1 MSTKK
6 VATYEK
12 TKSVNNNVAHMSST
26 LTDGEYD
33 QSSDI
38 DIIYSTDLA
47 PNEECDDVNSEEGSS
62 TGHMWQKNND
72 DTIDDPEYD
81 SESSE
86 ELELYT
92 NQIIYE
98 NIDED
103 GKYCRGKYG
112 DIDVIIHRETG
123 YFNANKICSDCKTK
137 NGRSKE
143 FRKWVE
149 SNDSK
154 ELILEASS
162 DAGIPASEIMMTIRS
177 SSKNLTII
185 RGTYVHPILVPH
197 IASWASKKFAIQVS
211 NIVNDY
217 MVKKYIDSIKKKND
231 RIDKLCGELKKS
243 RGESKKAREES
254 KKAREESKKARE
266 ESKKARE
273 ESKKLRKKL
282 DVSNME
288 HEKTRLEL
296 KKTRQQMK
304 KIQKSNLEYID
315 KHNIVMDEIKKVS
328 SDRVLPT
335 GRKKDEHILVI
346 LRTNYRKE
354 DMDYDSNDKI
364 GSYYVM
370 RIMNKSLSSRMTE
383 LHNIH
388 PFCEIITIIRCSPN
402 SMNLWHHA
410 QDQLS
415 KTMIFK
421 KSVNYFNIQKGYKMK
436 DIINLIKETFEE
448 RIIDDDYFD

>member
-1 MSTKK
+1 MSTLSTKSKK
-6 VATYEK
+6 VIAHKK
-12 TKSVNNNVAHMSST
+12 TKSVKNITAQQISPIT
-26 LTDGEYD
+26 TDEEYD
-33 QSSDI
+33 HSSDVDI
-38 DIIYSTDLA
+38 DYVS
-47 PNEECDDVNSEEGSS
+47 NENYENTESDNSYEENNDSSNDDVDGDPGYESKSS
-62 TGHMWQKNND
+62 AED
-72 DTIDDPEYD
+72 
-81 SESSE
+81 
-86 ELELYT
+86 LELYT
-92 NQIIYE
+92 NKIIYE
-98 NIDED
+98 NIDKD

-123 YFNANKICSDCKTK
+123 YFNATKMCQDCKTK
-137 NGRSKE
+137 NGKVKQFSD
-143 FRKWVE
+143 W
-149 SNDSK
+149 NHNIDSK
-154 ELILEASS
+154 ELISEASS
-162 DAGIPASEIMMTIRS
+162 SLEIPRDEILMII
-177 SSKNLTII
+177 KGGKIPII

-211 NIVNDY
+211 KIVNDY
-217 MVKKYIDSIKKKND
+217 MVKKYVDTIERKKCK
-231 RIDKLCGELKKS
+231 IDKLCKELKLSRKESEQARKKS
-243 RGESKKAREES
+243 EQARLESVQARKESKILRE
-254 KKAREESKKARE
+254 
-266 ESKKARE
+266 
-273 ESKKLRKKL
+273 KL
-282 DVSNME
+282 DISIKEN
-288 HEKTRLEL
+288 EKTRLEL

-304 KIQKSNLEYID
+304 KVQKSNLEYID

-328 SDRVLPT
+328 GDRVLPT

-354 DMDYDSNDKI
+354 DMDYDTNDKV

-388 PFCEIITIIRCSPN
+388 PFCEIITIIRCAPN

-421 KSVNYFNIQKGYKMK
+421 KSVNYFNIRKGYKIK
-436 DIINLIKETFEE
+436 DVIDLIKDTFEE